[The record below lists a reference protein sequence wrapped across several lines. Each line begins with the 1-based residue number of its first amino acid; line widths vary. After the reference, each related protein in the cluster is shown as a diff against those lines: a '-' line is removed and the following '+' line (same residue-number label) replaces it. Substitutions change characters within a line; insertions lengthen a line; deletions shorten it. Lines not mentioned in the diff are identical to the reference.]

1 MIDTPLLYLLLIVLI
16 TATLGVIDRQYRP
29 KLFNYLPVV
38 VLIYAS
44 SMALSPLIDF
54 NAEIDSLYKTLKSNL
69 LPAMLFLM
77 LLSVDIK
84 LFFKLSRSLIIA
96 YVSATLSIALSF
108 VAIFY
113 LFGFGGEQSG
123 IFATLSASWMGGSAN
138 MIAVASALHVKE
150 SDIGTALIL
159 DSILY
164 GIWVM
169 TLLAAVTLA
178 PSFNRFTKAK
188 AIQHTIEALGCACTI
203 GTKRYY
209 LLLLFALI
217 VAFISQVMAHYYTF
231 ISPMTTSVL
240 TATLL
245 GLIFSQ
251 TKAKEINGSSEL
263 STSML
268 YLLIALI
275 GSKSGFDGF
284 DGMGIYLMAAAAI
297 LILHAIIMIA
307 LAKAFKL
314 DLFSIGVASLA
325 NIGGVASAPILAAS
339 YHKSLA
345 SVGVLMAIMGYLVG
359 TFGGLMVAKILGA
372 MG

>member
-1 MIDTPLLYLLLIVLI
+1 MIDTASLYLLLIVCI
-16 TATLGVIDRQYRP
+16 TATFAIIERHFKP
-29 KLFNYLPVV
+29 KIFNYLPVV

-54 NAEIDSLYKTLKSNL
+54 TEEINSLYKTLKSNL

-77 LLSVDIK
+77 LLSVDIR
-84 LFFKLSRSLIIA
+84 LFFRLSKSLIIA
-96 YVSATLSIALSF
+96 YIGATLSIAFSF

-113 LFGFGGEQSG
+113 LFGFGNEQSG

-138 MIAVASALHVKE
+138 MIAVASALQVKE
-150 SDIGTALIL
+150 SAIGTALIL

-164 GIWVM
+164 GLWVM
-169 TLLAAVTLA
+169 ALLSLVTLA

-188 AIQHTIEALGCACTI
+188 AIQHAIEELGCACSI
-203 GTKRYY
+203 GAKRYY
-209 LLLLFALI
+209 LLLFFSLIIALI
-217 VAFISQVMAHYYTF
+217 SQLIAQRYSIIST
-231 ISPMTTSVL
+231 MTTSVL

-251 TKAKEINGSSEL
+251 TKASKLNGSSEL

-275 GSKSGFDGF
+275 GSKSGFEGF
-284 DGMGIYLMAAAAI
+284 DGIGIYLIAGGAI
-297 LILHAIIMIA
+297 LLLHAAIMIA
-307 LAKAFKL
+307 LAKIFRL

-345 SVGVLMAIMGYLVG
+345 SIGVLMAIMGYFVG
-359 TFGGLMVAKILGA
+359 TFGGLAVGKVLVWL
-372 MG
+372 